1 MTVLGLDFS
10 IEMEWRGER
19 LKEMH
24 SLILHGCDTD
34 KRMGLEESEDPR
46 RPINNTVKLSRV
58 HLT

>member
-24 SLILHGCDTD
+24 SLILHGCDTAVTGWD
-34 KRMGLEESEDPR
+34 
-46 RPINNTVKLSRV
+46 
-58 HLT
+58 